1 MSSIDSSLYSSFLHN
16 IMFETIPKESY
27 IKNSLQL
34 VKDLKGI
41 RIDNNYK
48 LILLDVVSL
57 FTNIPL
63 DMAIDCVNN
72 NWNFIKKN
80 VTYLRR
86 SS

>member
-1 MSSIDSSLYSSFLHN
+1 
-16 IMFETIPKESY
+16 MFETIPKESY

>member
-1 MSSIDSSLYSSFLHN
+1 MSSIDSSLYSSFLH
-16 IMFETIPKESY
+16 IMFETIPKENY